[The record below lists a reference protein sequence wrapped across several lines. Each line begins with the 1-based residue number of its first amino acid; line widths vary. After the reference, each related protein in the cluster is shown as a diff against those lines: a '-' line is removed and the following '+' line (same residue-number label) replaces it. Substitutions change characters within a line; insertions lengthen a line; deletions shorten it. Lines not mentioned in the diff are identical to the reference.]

1 MTWMDRKMV
10 AALVGALLLAPF
22 AHAGAMAE
30 PAKRPSFED
39 VKARTMEFIAWS
51 SSIRL
56 TPEQEKTK
64 RQALSGIPA
73 PCCKEYSIA
82 TCCCPCNLAKS
93 VWGLA
98 NYAIARLG
106 YDADQTRAL
115 TLEWLEATNPA
126 GYTGDSCYRGGCPK
140 RFSANGCG
148 GMKEDAVVF

>member
-1 MTWMDRKMV
+1 MTWIDRKTV
-10 AALVGALLLAPF
+10 AAVAVALLLAPL
-22 AHAGAMAE
+22 ARAGASAE
-30 PAKRPSFED
+30 PAKRPSFDD
-39 VKARTMEFIAWS
+39 VKARTTEFIGWS

-56 TPEQEKTK
+56 TPVQEKTK
-64 RQALSGIPA
+64 HAALGAIPA

-93 VWGLA
+93 IWGLA

-106 YDADQTRAL
+106 YDAERTRAL
-115 TLEWLEATNPA
+115 TLEWLQATNPA
-126 GYTGDSCYRGGCPK
+126 GYSGDACDRGGCPK